1 MKKKMYLI
9 DNIKKDI
16 PIISKTNLSETNKY
30 KWYLSYKSREKWNL
44 KISFSFKS
52 TYKNNK

>member
-30 KWYLSYKSREKWNL
+30 K
-44 KISFSFKS
+44 
-52 TYKNNK
+52 